1 MLIDLYGGN
10 SSAVSQV
17 SPNETSYAHRGTI
30 FKMEFYDSSLFG
42 DYPSDGFSF
51 LNGWVDAIEQAQGKE
66 QIGMYINYADPTLTT
81 AEAHHLYWLDNYE
94 RLSRLKDEF
103 DPNKVFMNPQA
114 VNS

>member
-1 MLIDLYGGN
+1 MLIDLHGGG

-17 SPNETSYAHRGTI
+17 PSNETSYAHRDAI
-30 FKMEFYDSSLFG
+30 FKMQFYDNSFFG
-42 DYPSDGFSF
+42 DYPPEDLTF
-51 LNGWVDAIEQAQGKE
+51 LNEWVDVIQEAQGGE
-66 QIGMYINYADPTLTT
+66 QLGMYINYADPSLT
-81 AEAHHLYWLDNYE
+81 AVEAHNAYWLDNYE